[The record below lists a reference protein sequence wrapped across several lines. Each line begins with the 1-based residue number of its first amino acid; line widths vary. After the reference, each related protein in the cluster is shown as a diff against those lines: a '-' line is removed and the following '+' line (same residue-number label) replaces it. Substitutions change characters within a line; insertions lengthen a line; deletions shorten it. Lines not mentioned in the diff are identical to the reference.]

1 MSKIVV
7 LLNSPES
14 VQQAYRDGIRA
25 ADADAQ
31 VDVVND
37 VDRLGAYLAE
47 MEVLM
52 TFGPFLRDRADYV
65 FANAPRLRWI
75 QALGSGVDNLVPKAG
90 LRDDVVVA
98 NIRGTQDAAV
108 SEATIAAMLA
118 LSRDLPRS
126 MKNQERQEWDRYPS
140 RLLEGKTVGILGV
153 GLIAVALARRCKA
166 FEMKVIG
173 ITSRTGAIDPFDEL
187 RPRDALPAAV
197 SDLDFLVVLAPY
209 TAENHHLVSRAV
221 LSALKPTA
229 CLVNVARGGLIDEAA
244 LIEALER
251 GNIAGAALD
260 VFAAEPLPRGH
271 RLWSLPNV
279 IVTPHTA
286 GMNVDSVKK
295 AMPAIQ
301 QNVRAFRAGN
311 IAGMA
316 GVVRLPKP
324 ATEHPRH

>member
-7 LLNSPES
+7 LLNSPEN
-14 VQQAYRDGIRA
+14 VLHAYRDGIRA
-25 ADADAQ
+25 ADADVQ
-31 VDVVND
+31 VDVVDD
-37 VDRLGAYLAE
+37 VDRFGPHLAD

-52 TFGPFLRDRADYV
+52 TFGPFLRDRADHV

-75 QALGSGVDNLVPKAG
+75 QALGSGTDNLVPRAG
-90 LRDDVVVA
+90 LRDDVLVT

-108 SEATIAAMLA
+108 SEAAIAAMLA
-118 LSRDLPRS
+118 LTRDLPRS
-126 MKNQERQEWDRYPS
+126 MKNQERQDWDRYSS

-153 GLIAVALARRCKA
+153 GLIALALARRCKA

-173 ITSRTGAIDPFDEL
+173 ITSRTGAIDHFDEL
-187 RPRDALPAAV
+187 RPRDDLPAAV

-209 TAENHHLVSRAV
+209 TAENHHLVSRKV
-221 LSALKPTA
+221 LFALKPTA
-229 CLVNVARGGLIDEAA
+229 YLINIARGGLIDEDA
-244 LIEALER
+244 LIELLDR

-260 VFAAEPLPRGH
+260 VFATEPLPRGH

-286 GMNVDSVKK
+286 GMNVDSVTK

-301 QNVRAFRAGN
+301 QNIRAFKAGN
-311 IAGMA
+311 IAAMA

-324 ATEHPRH
+324 ATEHARH